1 MRPVRLTLLLALL
14 PLLVGF
20 GVNSI
25 SPPATRALSATHCTR
40 YCYFHEC
47 PHATRAN
54 SPAYFRLRTLYA
66 ATIKGLAAGGI
77 KWYLKANVAFY
88 LVLIPLLLTW
98 LTYGVLRNARA
109 ILDLK
114 LRPPHA

>member
-1 MRPVRLTLLLALL
+1 MLPAIVPARHYLIAATNFFLMRPVRLTLLLALL

-88 LVLIPLLLTW
+88 LVLIPL
-98 LTYGVLRNARA
+98 V
-109 ILDLK
+109 
-114 LRPPHA
+114 